1 MIMVEK
7 IVNYNIEGH
16 IADSVRKVLAK
27 ISDTDFRGKFGLE
40 DKEISDIHIFLDN
53 VDLNEVN

>member
-1 MIMVEK
+1 MVEK